1 MFSYPPTSKPDSL
14 WMVHFDPWGDCV
26 YTSKSFLR
34 AFVGDSDW
42 PVSSKRRNPFATA
55 LHPDEYP
62 VLEATLDA
70 CRQSPGDLVVSSLR
84 LTNTLGSCCLTEW
97 KMSLLPPA
105 TTGGNPLIYAV
116 GVDKID
122 HFLDAQPLG
131 ALQSL
136 GKLFFDATPAAQFC
150 LGDTGELRFFNRE
163 AIQWI
168 KTRTG
173 RLPVIGSNL
182 HDILREGF
190 GGELVRKIDLALTG
204 RGSVGGDRWVY
215 PDGRQEWYRVE
226 VHPFT
231 FGPEACVAISLVDIS
246 PLVHARQ
253 AIDAGK
259 YIISNQVRTHLSN
272 VMGVSQRMENLLAL
286 GGGAVAGPGREL
298 SALVTMIKEEAG
310 HLGGAVGRVEEALYS
325 GGG

>member
-34 AFVGDSDW
+34 AFVGDPEW
-42 PVSSKRRNPFATA
+42 TMTTQGRNVFARA

-62 VLEATLDA
+62 VLEATLNA

-84 LTNTLGSCCLTEW
+84 LTNTQGSCCLTEW

-131 ALQSL
+131 SLQSL

-168 KTRTG
+168 KARTG
-173 RLPVIGSNL
+173 RLPIIGGNL
-182 HDILREGF
+182 HDTLRDGF
-190 GGELVRKIDLALTG
+190 GVELCRKIDMALAG
-204 RGSVGGDRWVY
+204 RGSVGSDRWSY

-226 VHPFT
+226 IIPFHY
-231 FGPEACVAISLVDIS
+231 GPEPCVSISLVDIS
-246 PLVHARQ
+246 PLMHARF
-253 AIDAGK
+253 ALDASK
-259 YIISNQVRTHLSN
+259 HIISNQLRTHLSN
-272 VMGVSQRMENLLAL
+272 VMGVSQMMENLLSA
-286 GGGAVAGPGREL
+286 GGGSVAGPGREL

-310 HLGGAVGRVEEALYS
+310 HLGGAVGRVEEVLFS

>member
-34 AFVGDSDW
+34 AFVGETDW
-42 PVSSKRRNPFATA
+42 PVPSKGRNAFARA

-62 VLEATLDA
+62 LLEATLSA

-84 LTNTLGSCCLTEW
+84 LNNVQGACCLTEW

-136 GKLFFDATPAAQFC
+136 GKLFFDATPTAQFC
-150 LGDTGELRFFNRE
+150 LGDAGELRFFNRE

-168 KTRTG
+168 KARTG
-173 RLPVIGSNL
+173 RLPVIGGNL
-182 HDILREGF
+182 HDTLRDGF
-190 GGELVRKIDLALTG
+190 GGHLCRKIDVAFTG
-204 RGSVGGDRWVY
+204 RGSCSNDRWTYV
-215 PDGRQEWYRVE
+215 DGREEWYRVE
-226 VHPFT
+226 VTPFHL
-231 FGPEACVAISLVDIS
+231 GPEPCVSISLVDIS
-246 PLVHARQ
+246 PLMRARTVVDQ
-253 AIDAGK
+253 SK
-259 YIISNQVRTHLSN
+259 YLISNQVRTHLSN
-272 VMGVSQRMENLLAL
+272 VVGVSQMMENLLAA
-286 GGGAVAGPGREL
+286 GGWTKAGSGREL

-310 HLGGAVGRVEEALYS
+310 HLGGAVGRVEEVLFS